1 MGLTALSAVC
11 STICLRLYGIA
22 AVLTVYVSFCVVA
35 SLPYMSIGAGVVVAV
50 TFQQVDDTPDTKTS
64 AQSDNESL
72 KYRNCAVEKCHIVV
86 LLSSDKIKG
95 IGCYSTYPHIQ

>member
-35 SLPYMSIGAGVVVAV
+35 SLPYMSISGRLDNCEIEGVSV
-50 TFQQVDDTPDTKTS
+50 TNYGIAIAKMHEILERALSVFHICQV
-64 AQSDNESL
+64 
-72 KYRNCAVEKCHIVV
+72 
-86 LLSSDKIKG
+86 
-95 IGCYSTYPHIQ
+95 

>member
-35 SLPYMSIGAGVVVAV
+35 SLPYMSISGRLDNCEIEGVSVMNYGIAIAKMHRILERALSV
-50 TFQQVDDTPDTKTS
+50 FHICQV
-64 AQSDNESL
+64 
-72 KYRNCAVEKCHIVV
+72 
-86 LLSSDKIKG
+86 
-95 IGCYSTYPHIQ
+95 